1 MCKALYAIVI
11 LEHLSPFGLLAVN
24 GIRNHVSD
32 SSQNSW
38 GDVGLGGAPLQRV
51 QAQIRHKQVPLRATP
66 IYSVLSLSS
75 PPLLTEW

>member
-38 GDVGLGGAPLQRV
+38 GDVGLGGAPLHRV
-51 QAQIRHKQVPLRATP
+51 QAQIRHKQKLPTGCPHLFRFELELASAP
-66 IYSVLSLSS
+66 H
-75 PPLLTEW
+75 